1 MDDPS
6 VSTNYPRPTMC
17 QELTQVLKIHCWLK
31 ITALQ
36 HMGCG
41 FKQAQ
46 VRDPKPLG
54 EVPQPLRCSSATKSS
69 NTYVAKPL

>member
-1 MDDPS
+1 
-6 VSTNYPRPTMC
+6 MC

-54 EVPQPLRCSSATKSS
+54 QVPNLLDAHQQPRAVIPTSQGHYEK
-69 NTYVAKPL
+69 